1 LSYTLR
7 WLTIFLSITL
17 LVAYFFGAI
26 VPEVRAWDFSIT
38 PTMNVAWPGH
48 PAIYDISVFLDPQE
62 IWGPWTIQLLV
73 SPPELGVTVTFS
85 TNDQAPPF
93 TSTMTVKVDDSK
105 PAGIYTLEVWAHPS
119 YALFPGPDNKEIA
132 VKLNAAMRTDFALSS
147 PSLSPPAP
155 KTGDSVTFSVVLTA
169 LSSTIPF
176 TQKLSEMAKASLD
189 GTQISV
195 ESLNYLGPTGTPMTV
210 STATPWAATEGAH
223 TITWSLIIMYDDPD
237 LVLIDPDLSN
247 NEVSLSFSV
256 SSPPPLVI
264 KDFSIDANPHSL
276 TTNQGGASPLT
287 ITVHS
292 KMGFS
297 AAVTFA
303 TSWVGASPTEVSAP
317 APGPVTPV
325 PDGTGTTV
333 LTVTAGPS
341 ASVGLFTL
349 RVTGTSGSLTHSADI
364 SVTISA
370 AVTPTPD
377 MQASSDAIEDARDAI
392 NRAEMEGRTV
402 GLEDAKAKLREAE
415 NAYKAGDYAMARSLA
430 NEARRLAERA
440 EKPLNWLEAY
450 GLYIVAALVALI
462 AIAIVGTLF
471 WRKRKAPPKAVKHCI
486 SCGVEMPADVPY
498 CPRCGAKQE
507 QL

>member
-1 LSYTLR
+1 MGIPKKTLDGREIQSWEIYLSYNLR

-26 VPEVRAWDFSIT
+26 VPEVRAWNFSIT

-62 IWGPWTIQLLV
+62 IWGPWTIKLLV

-93 TSTMTVKVDDSK
+93 TSTMTVEVDDSK
-105 PAGIYTLEVWAHPS
+105 PAGIYTLGVWAHPS
-119 YALFPGPDNKEIA
+119 YALFPGPDNEEIA
-132 VKLNAAMRTDFALSS
+132 VKLNVAMRTDFALSS

-210 STATPWAATEGAH
+210 STATPWTATEGAH

-237 LVLIDPDLSN
+237 LVLIDPDSSN
-247 NEVSLSFSV
+247 NKVSLSFSV
-256 SSPPPLVI
+256 SSSPPPVI
-264 KDFSIDANPHSL
+264 EDFSIDASPPSL
-276 TTNQGGASPLT
+276 TINQGGASRLT

-297 AAVTFA
+297 VAVTFA

-317 APGPVTPV
+317 APRPVTPV

-341 ASVGLFTL
+341 ASVGSFTL
-349 RVTGTSGSLTHSADI
+349 RVTGTSGSFTHSADI

-370 AVTPTPD
+370 AVTPTSTPT
-377 MQASSDAIEDARDAI
+377 STPTPSPTLTPTPTPTPTYIGLPETVFIAI
-392 NRAEMEGRTV
+392 TV
-402 GLEDAKAKLREAE
+402 
-415 NAYKAGDYAMARSLA
+415 
-430 NEARRLAERA
+430 
-440 EKPLNWLEAY
+440 
-450 GLYIVAALVALI
+450 IILI
-462 AIAIVGTLF
+462 AIAMRHR
-471 WRKRKAPPKAVKHCI
+471 RKRPVPAAHTATPPPPAIKYCYQCGTALSKGVK
-486 SCGVEMPADVPY
+486 Y
-498 CPRCGAKQE
+498 CTKCGARQE
-507 QL
+507 